1 MMKWPWKSSA
11 PTPETLALWQE
22 ALAIPLFSPLSVE
35 EQHRLALL
43 ADKFLQQKKLVALQG
58 LVLTEV
64 MEARVALLFSL
75 PVLGLGLDWLDG
87 FHEVLIYPS
96 PFVVN
101 DEWQDDAGLVHRGE
115 MVHSGQ
121 SWDQGP
127 IVLNWQEIQD
137 SFDLSGFNLII
148 HETAHKLDGRN
159 TGVVNGMPLIPLRE
173 VAHWENLLRTAM
185 EDLQDEVDLVGEDA
199 ASMDAYAASD
209 PAECFAV
216 LSEYFFSSTELFSDR
231 YPELYRCF
239 VQFYR
244 QDPLARLNA
253 QRSAQSSSPGDIAV
267 TGN

>member
-1 MMKWPWKSSA
+1 MKWPWKSSA
-11 PTPETLALWQE
+11 PSPETLALWQE
-22 ALAIPLFSPLSVE
+22 ALAIPLLSPLSAK
-35 EQHRLALL
+35 EQHALVLL
-43 ADKFLQQKKLVALQG
+43 ADKFLQQKKLVPLQG
-58 LVLTEV
+58 LVLTNV
-64 MEARVALLFSL
+64 MEARVALLFAL
-75 PVLGLGLDWLDG
+75 PVLGLGLEWLDG
-87 FHEVLIYPS
+87 FNEVLIYPS

-101 DEWQDDAGLVHRGE
+101 DEWQDEVGLVHQGE
-115 MVHSGQ
+115 MVNSGQ

-173 VAHWENLLRTAM
+173 VAHWEKLIEAAM
-185 EDLQDEVDLVGEDA
+185 EDLQDEVDQVGEEG

-216 LSEYFFSSTELFSDR
+216 LSEYFFSSTELFTER
-231 YPELYRCF
+231 FPELYQCF

-244 QDPLARLNA
+244 QDPLARLTA
-253 QRSAQSSSPGDIAV
+253 QRSAQAAPGQHLPASED
-267 TGN
+267 

>member
-1 MMKWPWKSSA
+1 MMKWPWKSSV
-11 PTPETLALWQE
+11 PSPETRALWQE
-22 ALAIPLFSPLSVE
+22 ALAIPLFSPLNTE
-35 EQHRLALL
+35 EQQKLTVFAE
-43 ADKFLQQKKLVALQG
+43 KFLQQKKLVTLQG
-58 LVLTEV
+58 LTLSEV
-64 MEARVALLFSL
+64 MTARIALLFSL
-75 PVLGLGLDWLDG
+75 PVLGLGLEWLDG

-101 DEWQDDAGLVHRGE
+101 DEWQDETGLVHRGE

-137 SFDLSGFNLII
+137 SFDLSGFNLVI

-159 TGVVNGMPLIPLRE
+159 SGVVNGLPLIPLRE
-173 VAHWENLLRTAM
+173 VAHWELLLRSAM

-216 LSEYFFSSTELFSDR
+216 LSEYFFSSTELFFERFPD
-231 YPELYRCF
+231 LYHCF
-239 VQFYR
+239 TQFYR

-253 QRSAQSSSPGDIAV
+253 QRLAQSSPPGDGITAS
-267 TGN
+267 

>member
-1 MMKWPWKSSA
+1 MKWPWKSSA
-11 PTPETLALWQE
+11 PSPETLALWQE
-22 ALAIPLFSPLSVE
+22 ALSIPLFSPLSAE
-35 EQHRLALL
+35 ERHSLLLL
-43 ADKFLQQKKLVALQG
+43 ADRFLQQKKLVALQG
-58 LVLTEV
+58 LVLNDV

-87 FHEVLIYPS
+87 FNEILIYPS
-96 PFVVN
+96 PFVVGN
-101 DEWQDDAGLVHRGE
+101 DGQDDTGLAYRSD

-121 SWDQGP
+121 RWDQGP

-159 TGVVNGMPLIPLRE
+159 TGLVNGTPLVSLRE
-173 VAHWENLLRTAM
+173 VAHWENLLRSAM

-231 YPELYRCF
+231 FPELYRCF

-253 QRSAQSSSPGDIAV
+253 QRSTQSAPPGDMAA
-267 TGN
+267 TE

>member
-1 MMKWPWKSSA
+1 MKWPWKNAEPS
-11 PTPETLALWQE
+11 PETLAIWQE
-22 ALAIPLFSPLSVE
+22 ALAIPLFSPLSVDE
-35 EQHRLALL
+35 RHKLVLL
-43 ADKFLQQKKLVALQG
+43 AGKFLQQKKLVALQG
-58 LVLTEV
+58 LVLNEV
-64 MEARVALLFSL
+64 MTARVALMFAL
-75 PVLGLGLDWLDG
+75 PVLGLGIEWLDG

-101 DEWQDDAGLVHRGE
+101 DEWQDDFGLVHRAE

-148 HETAHKLDGRN
+148 HETAHKLDARN
-159 TGVVNGMPLIPLRE
+159 AGVTNGIPLIPLRD
-173 VAHWENLLRTAM
+173 VAQWENLLLAAI

-216 LSEYFFSSTELFSDR
+216 LSEYFFSSTELLTDR
-231 YPELYRCF
+231 FPDLYHCF

-244 QDPLARLNA
+244 QDPLERLA
-253 QRSAQSSSPGDIAV
+253 LQRRAA
-267 TGN
+267 N